1 MFRAIGFVIVLIA
14 LRLVMPSVFHAFEH
28 ALISFF
34 DLADTIFAFSP
45 VGPNGVTSH
54 MPGQLSA
61 VGSINYI
68 PHAAPLPAAL
78 AGY

>member
-28 ALISFF
+28 ALVSFF
-34 DLADTIFAFSP
+34 SLADTIFAFAP
-45 VGPNGVTSH
+45 NGPNGVTSF
-54 MPGQLSA
+54 MPGQMSA

-68 PHAAPLPAAL
+68 PKAAPLPAAL